1 MALFANIRLNL
12 KGLPG
17 KNSIAYYKHFFN
29 AGIKSFITLGPGV
42 DVTKLFFFVTDAVSQ

>member
-1 MALFANIRLNL
+1 MTLFANIRLNL

-17 KNSIAYYKHFFN
+17 KNTTAYFKLFYIAD
-29 AGIKSFITLGPGV
+29 IKGFITLGPGV